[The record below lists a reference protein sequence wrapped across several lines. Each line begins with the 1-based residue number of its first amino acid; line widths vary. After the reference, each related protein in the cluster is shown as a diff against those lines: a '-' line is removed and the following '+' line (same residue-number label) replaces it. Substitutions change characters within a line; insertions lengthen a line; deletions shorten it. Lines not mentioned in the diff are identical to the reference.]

1 MGGEGV
7 VVYSSIDN
15 GYVVCVDMCV
25 EEREISTKGEGLGKG
40 QRGGG
45 RRF

>member
-40 QRGGG
+40 QRGGW
-45 RRF
+45 R